1 MVLLRLLLF
10 VLVLNAV
17 QFPTLGSYLLGS
29 PMLRIGFRKVLLY
42 RYRLSSSVYFVSNGS
57 LLCIRCDIC
66 GAFDNS
72 PLLSSVPWC

>member
-1 MVLLRLLLF
+1 MVLLRLRLF

-17 QFPTLGSYLLGS
+17 RFPTLGNFLLGS
-29 PMLRIGFRKVLLY
+29 PRLRIGFRKVLLY
-42 RYRLSSSVYFVSNGS
+42 RYRLPSSVYSVSNRS

-72 PLLSSVPWC
+72 PLLGSVP